1 MSQPRDLAIQEEAS
15 SLKSFQFENIRAPSE
30 VENQKASDLEKT
42 IVEGIQGADAGGAV
56 EDEDENWMYEDTIQ
70 EDFED

>member
-15 SLKSFQFENIRAPSE
+15 SLQSFQFENIRAPSE

-42 IVEGIQGADAGGAV
+42 INAGIQGAEAGG